1 MFFIQF
7 SNVILFVKF
16 VMIHKKI
23 FVVLASKMQNFLINN
38 ANVLMDFMKIKVK
51 KNVKNVLN
59 IVKPAKIIINVYLV
73 HRVEF

>member
-7 SNVILFVKF
+7 SNVILFAKF
-16 VMIHKKI
+16 VMINKKI